1 MGLAYRNRV
10 AEFVNQMSSKPIQI
24 TPYKSN
30 PFYKGVGKPF
40 PDEMKKITAF
50 ALDPTTTRTGID
62 FNLKPQFGSTI
73 VKNGSIG
80 KNVSL
85 RSNCSN

>member
-1 MGLAYRNRV
+1 MSLTYRNRV
-10 AEFVNQMSSKPIQI
+10 AEFVSQMSNKPIQI

-50 ALDPTTTRTGID
+50 ALDPTTTRTGMD
-62 FNLKPQFGSTI
+62 FNLKPQFGSTV
-73 VKNGSIG
+73 VKNGTVG

-85 RSNCSN
+85 